1 MKQFLTVREASEEL
15 GLSKDTVRKMVSEIR
30 DHIPERYS
38 RTDIFEGKCAA
49 VRFAALQDWAETK
62 QKLDAGIAPEPY
74 DPIQRERELGIN
86 TSLPAEVRIDIQAI
100 ASAVAAELCRRFAGA
115 V

>member
-38 RTDIFEGKCAA
+38 RTDIFEWK
-49 VRFAALQDWAETK
+49 
-62 QKLDAGIAPEPY
+62 
-74 DPIQRERELGIN
+74 
-86 TSLPAEVRIDIQAI
+86 
-100 ASAVAAELCRRFAGA
+100 
-115 V
+115 